1 LVLLFIS
8 PAFAQLTTTKLL
20 PNSYVT
26 THGSDNGTPVSALD
40 VLDESGLVS
49 NSTEFVQF
57 KAKSA
62 GATYTGYRTYN
73 LPKSIHAG
81 SISQIRLLV
90 NYRGPMSSTQ
100 AWTWSL
106 FDWVNAGY
114 FAVGNNFF
122 APPFSPWTILNFNLN
137 GNNLANYV
145 RGSDGQIRV
154 QVVSNNTSGDADV
167 DYEALLVTTTST
179 PTAPSKS
186 FYVSTAA
193 PASRLNAI
201 SCTTTISAS
210 NWPAS
215 MLAMLPAR

>member
-8 PAFAQLTTTKLL
+8 PAFAQLTTTTLL

-90 NYRGPMSSTQ
+90 NYRGPMSSTKPGPGRSS
-100 AWTWSL
+100 TGST
-106 FDWVNAGY
+106 
-114 FAVGNNFF
+114 AVTL
-122 APPFSPWTILNFNLN
+122 PW
-137 GNNLANYV
+137 
-145 RGSDGQIRV
+145 
-154 QVVSNNTSGDADV
+154 
-167 DYEALLVTTTST
+167 VTTSLRHRS
-179 PTAPSKS
+179 ARGPSS
-186 FYVSTAA
+186 I
-193 PASRLNAI
+193 LI
-201 SCTTTISAS
+201 
-210 NWPAS
+210 
-215 MLAMLPAR
+215 